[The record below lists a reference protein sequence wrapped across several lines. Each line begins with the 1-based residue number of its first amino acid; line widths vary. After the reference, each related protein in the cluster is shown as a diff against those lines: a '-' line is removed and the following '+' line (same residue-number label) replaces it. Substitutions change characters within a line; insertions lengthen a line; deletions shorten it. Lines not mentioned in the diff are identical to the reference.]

1 MCACTHVAP
10 LENVLVAASL
20 LRTFLKA
27 PCHLELFQE
36 NNLSR
41 GRPRVGVLRTY
52 QAPRHASLPKHF
64 CLCRSASVYVTWWSC
79 LGESQQ
85 FFTLASQVFF
95 FLPTSRFPILSL
107 LRHGWNGSC
116 WLCSLD
122 ADWKRLLCFSR
133 WSVWWVGASD
143 FLTLE
148 TALTFDLCPLQ
159 QLTKYFMYVCYGDK
173 SDRVRS
179 RTALQTVIS
188 DLKKVENQT
197 LLFLSQFRL

>member
-85 FFTLASQVFF
+85 FFALASQVFF
-95 FLPTSRFPILSL
+95 FPANISFPNLVFITS
-107 LRHGWNGSC
+107 
-116 WLCSLD
+116 WL
-122 ADWKRLLCFSR
+122 KRLL
-133 WSVWWVGASD
+133 
-143 FLTLE
+143 LTLQFGCRLE
-148 TALTFDLCPLQ
+148 TSALLQPLIC
-159 QLTKYFMYVCYGDK
+159 LVGRSFRLSHPWNCFNFWPLPPAAVNKIFYVCMLWWQ
-173 SDRVRS
+173 VRQS
-179 RTALQTVIS
+179 AQ
-188 DLKKVENQT
+188 
-197 LLFLSQFRL
+197 